1 MSMYGQGLINLCMVG
16 ETSIIIML
24 VIRQVW
30 SKSVSV
36 ANTVSTVLCTCCSYL
51 VGVLDV
57 DMSSY
62 HLYKGLLST

>member
-1 MSMYGQGLINLCMVG
+1 MAKGYKFMYAGWRNKYH
-16 ETSIIIML
+16 ML

-36 ANTVSTVLCTCCSYL
+36 ANTVSTVLCTYCSYL
-51 VGVLDV
+51 VGVLYV